1 LAKARSSFNQFLNYK
16 RVTIIVKSILNIS
29 LKNLYYILLTSFLVL
44 PAQSATLDDYG
55 DNFAASDLRTVNFA
69 STDADFIEGSFDF
82 PGDVDLFKIIVPS
95 TQTIRIETIGN
106 VDPSL
111 EIYDSNINKIN
122 FDQDNGEGKNILF
135 SSKFEPGTY
144 FVRLQDNAKVLG
156 FYDLELTSLGN
167 PTDDAPNGFKPEE
180 LTKIQFSASNKA
192 LKLDQEINYRGDL
205 DMFYFNLEK
214 AATLLM
220 EADFDQNA
228 TIAFNLFDGELNLV
242 NYVIGKRGFLRLV
255 RKLAAGDYY
264 LRVQAEGSAEN
275 SYTLKLNYSEINS
288 DIDGGTLENISKK
301 KLDYTDGRRRKRRS
315 LQASMNYRQDL
326 DLFRILIPANGILR
340 VNTSR
345 NRKSRRK
352 NLDLDGRLLD
362 FEGKELETDN
372 IGDDV
377 FLNKVVAPGE
387 YFLEVTSNDKT
398 GKYRVQS
405 SFVKFK

>member
-1 LAKARSSFNQFLNYK
+1 M
-16 RVTIIVKSILNIS
+16 KSILNIS